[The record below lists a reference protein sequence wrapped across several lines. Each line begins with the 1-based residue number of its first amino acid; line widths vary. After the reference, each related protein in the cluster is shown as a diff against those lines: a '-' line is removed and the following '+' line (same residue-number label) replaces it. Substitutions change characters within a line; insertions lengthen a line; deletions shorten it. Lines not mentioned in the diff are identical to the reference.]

1 MLVRNGDFVGALFLF
16 FCWLRSTRSFD
27 VVRYRQIRPWK
38 LHATATPKNHASSM
52 SVDEATYILSEW
64 DRNYNSDSS
73 LASWA
78 SDVDLNEAKQKLP
91 EAVICLSNIA
101 TEERTRDATTGR
113 VMLGICASS
122 AEEGLATL
130 KSWVPTLGLPRGL
143 LHGMDED
150 GVPLQLD
157 GAVYIKYNSGGLLTF
172 SDIRKSGIGFD
183 AIWKPGDALL
193 ELYDGKYRGVYF
205 QVELADN
212 VFRQFLVPLNIFDE
226 KLL

>member
-1 MLVRNGDFVGALFLF
+1 
-16 FCWLRSTRSFD
+16 
-27 VVRYRQIRPWK
+27 
-38 LHATATPKNHASSM
+38 M
-52 SVDEATYILSEW
+52 SIDEATHILSEW
-64 DRNYNSDSS
+64 DRNYNADRS
-73 LASWA
+73 LASWT
-78 SDVDLNEAKQKLP
+78 SDISLDDAKQKLP
-91 EAVICLSNIA
+91 EAVICLNNKA
-101 TEERTRDATTGR
+101 TEERILDSINGR
-113 VMLGICASS
+113 VMLGICAST

-157 GAVYIKYNSGGLLTF
+157 GAVYIKYNSGGVFTF

-205 QVELADN
+205 QVELADG
-212 VFRQFLVPLNIFDE
+212 VFRQFLVPLDIFNNG
-226 KLL
+226 KQI

>member
-1 MLVRNGDFVGALFLF
+1 MLARIRCFVFSLF
-16 FCWLRSTRSFD
+16 FLLCQWRSTFSF
-27 VVRYRQIRPWK
+27 VNQNLHVNQWRRQV
-38 LHATATPKNHASSM
+38 AATPNSHASTM
-52 SVDEATYILSEW
+52 SIDEATYILSEW
-64 DRNYNSDSS
+64 DRNYSVDRS
-73 LASWA
+73 LASWT
-78 SDVDLNEAKQKLP
+78 SDISLDDAKQKLP
-91 EAVICLSNIA
+91 EAVICLNNKA
-101 TEERTRDATTGR
+101 TEERSLDSINGR
-113 VMLGICASS
+113 VMLGICAST

-157 GAVYIKYNSGGLLTF
+157 GAVYIKYNSGGVFTF

-205 QVELADN
+205 QVELADG
-212 VFRQFLVPLNIFDE
+212 VFRQFLVPLDILNNGTHI
-226 KLL
+226 